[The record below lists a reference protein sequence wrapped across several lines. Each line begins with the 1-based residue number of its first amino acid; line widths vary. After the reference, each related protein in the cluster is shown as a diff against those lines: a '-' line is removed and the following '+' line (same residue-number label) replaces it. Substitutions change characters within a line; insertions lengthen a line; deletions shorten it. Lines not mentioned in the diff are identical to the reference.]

1 MQTTVFS
8 KKMGKALSDVPIFGQ
23 GFNSWFPIV
32 VVVWCGMLFLNV
44 WGGIARV
51 CLPSRYR
58 FSEGGSSE
66 HHERGRT
73 LLRKEQVCAAALYLC
88 LCSILALRLLDQAL
102 HIHKLAACCV
112 AYSIL

>member
-1 MQTTVFS
+1 
-8 KKMGKALSDVPIFGQ
+8 MGKALSDVPIFGQ

-44 WGGIARV
+44 WGGVARV

-66 HHERGRT
+66 HHERGRI
-73 LLRKEQVCAAALYLC
+73 LLRKEQVCAAVLYPC
-88 LCSILALRLLDQAL
+88 MCSMLVPASTLIRLRILFGP
-102 HIHKLAACCV
+102 AACCV
-112 AYSIL
+112 DDGIL